1 MGGRAQPAEPD
12 ADDDDPS
19 AKVTRS
25 LREWLAALDTDEEPE
40 AQGADGI
47 RRRLVGLVHKLK
59 AIRGYDLHS
68 CQLDALEAALT
79 GSDLLVRMGTGWG
92 KTLAYLLYVL
102 ARSSRRR
109 CPASGTPTLSSAHG
123 QPDCGSPTTA
133 ARRQARTQRGGIND
147 PRQLKRLGKEF
158 RSRWY
163 CTFQHYFF
171 VLFCQNDRGHDM
183 MRLMM
188 AAPVTL

>member
-68 CQLDALEAALT
+68 CQLHALEAALT

-109 CPASGTPTLSSAHG
+109 CVVGDSHLP
-123 QPDCGSPTTA
+123 
-133 ARRQARTQRGGIND
+133 
-147 PRQLKRLGKEF
+147 
-158 RSRWY
+158 
-163 CTFQHYFF
+163 
-171 VLFCQNDRGHDM
+171 
-183 MRLMM
+183 
-188 AAPVTL
+188 